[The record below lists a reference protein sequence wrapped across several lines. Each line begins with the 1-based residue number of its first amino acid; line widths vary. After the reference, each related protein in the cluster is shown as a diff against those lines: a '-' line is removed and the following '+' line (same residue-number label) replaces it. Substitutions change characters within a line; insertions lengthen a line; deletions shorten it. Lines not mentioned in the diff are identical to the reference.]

1 MTSSRSWWF
10 VTPVDEDGR
19 SDVGFARPVAMDR
32 LANRAHREQM
42 IDGLL
47 ITDWA
52 EPDYAL
58 DGGFGDYPRELR
70 GYRLCSDRL
79 RRVLDEAKEPE
90 DRLQWLPARVK
101 NPEKEERR
109 YWVLNLLR
117 PTASAIPGLEDFD
130 WQTLRD
136 FTTQGKLDRYG
147 VLPGPGFGLISF
159 LVSPA
164 VRAAIEKGGCEVAF
178 RHL

>member
-1 MTSSRSWWF
+1 
-10 VTPVDEDGR
+10 
-19 SDVGFARPVAMDR
+19 MD
-32 LANRAHREQM
+32 
-42 IDGLL
+42 DGLL
-47 ITDWA
+47 INDWVEA
-52 EPDYAL
+52 HYAL

-70 GYRLCSDRL
+70 GYRLCSERL
-79 RRVLDEAKEPE
+79 RRVLDEAKGPD
-90 DRLQWLPARVK
+90 DRLQWLPARVAD
-101 NPEKEERR
+101 PEKEERR

-117 PTASAIPGLEDFD
+117 PTASEIPGLEDFD

-136 FTTQGKLDRYG
+136 FTVQGKLDRYG

-164 VRAAIEKGGCEVAF
+164 VRTAIEEGGCDVAF